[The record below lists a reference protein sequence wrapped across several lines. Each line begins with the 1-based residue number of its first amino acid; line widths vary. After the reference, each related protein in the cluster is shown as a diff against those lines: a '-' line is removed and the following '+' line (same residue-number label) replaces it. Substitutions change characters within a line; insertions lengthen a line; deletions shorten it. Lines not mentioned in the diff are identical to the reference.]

1 LNEKNTNIRQT
12 VHVKTRI
19 TIAFPRLGREISL
32 QMCGEVYD
40 IIESMELVIG
50 IDFFA
55 IIIKLL
61 KSLVIPKLIRNK
73 IKEIV
78 IGFKSLHKISYI
90 LGGINDGHIPI
101 IAPNIDPKSYYCW
114 EGFHYT

>member
-1 LNEKNTNIRQT
+1 MKKNTNIRQN

-90 LGGINDGHIPI
+90 LDAINDGHIPI

-114 EGFHYT
+114 EGFHCT